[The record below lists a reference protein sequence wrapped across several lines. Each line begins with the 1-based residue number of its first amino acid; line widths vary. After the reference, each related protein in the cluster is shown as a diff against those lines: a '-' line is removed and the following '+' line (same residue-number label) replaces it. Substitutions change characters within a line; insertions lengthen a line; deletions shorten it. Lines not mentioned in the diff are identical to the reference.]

1 MATLGGNDWSHRA
14 PSPTPLPES
23 STATDYRIATNESMP
38 TTTAAAAVTATCSCC
53 TRSHD
58 AGSPTVGSSQLAAV
72 APVVHHGFEGAPEEK
87 GDLPLAGGASVSDPV
102 AGGRAACGGGGG
114 ARLMPPPYEGQVGG
128 ALEVE
133 DEMQLMAS
141 NSMGST
147 VLRI

>member
-38 TTTAAAAVTATCSCC
+38 PPTAAAAVTATCSCC
-53 TRSHD
+53 TRSRRWKPD
-58 AGSPTVGSSQLAAV
+58 RGQRPAGGCCTGR
-72 APVVHHGFEGAPEEK
+72 APWFRRRPEEK
-87 GDLPLAGGASVSDPV
+87 GDLPLAGGECVSDPV
-102 AGGRAACGGGGG
+102 AGNRAACGGGGG

-128 ALEVE
+128 ASEVE